1 MFLKPHENH
10 IAVLKLKR
18 NEPLTATDLM
28 ELERIFLEAGLEP
41 TAVDALQADGGL
53 PHFVRALVGLDRD
66 AAKRAFVEFLDG
78 RRLTGDQLRFVDE
91 IINHL
96 TACGVMDPKVLYE
109 TPFSDFIAMELRA
122 FLRKRMWFN

>member
-1 MFLKPHENH
+1 MIQPKTSMRSTQ
-10 IAVLKLKR
+10 I
-18 NEPLTATDLM
+18 LTVACA
-28 ELERIFLEAGLEP
+28 RYGLAAP
-41 TAVDALQADGGL
+41 
-53 PHFVRALVGLDRD
+53 LVGLDRD

-96 TACGVMDPKVLYE
+96 TACGVMDPKLLYE
-109 TPFSDFIAMELRA
+109 ASLISIALELRA